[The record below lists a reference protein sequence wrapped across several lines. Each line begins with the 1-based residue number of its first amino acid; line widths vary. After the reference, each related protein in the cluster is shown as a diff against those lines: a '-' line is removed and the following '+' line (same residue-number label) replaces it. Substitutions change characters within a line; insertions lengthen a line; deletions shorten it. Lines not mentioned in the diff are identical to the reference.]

1 MVTGVEISQIR
12 NRWVEI
18 LDHLER
24 ENHIAWL
31 AFFDAR
37 LAGVE
42 GNCLTL
48 DFSDSRKFASAHEY
62 NSVRI
67 EHVNALEKAINEV
80 LGIELRVVEQ

>member
-1 MVTGVEISQIR
+1 MEISQIR

-62 NSVRI
+62 SQVRT
-67 EHVNALEKAINEV
+67 EHVKALEKAITEI
-80 LGIELRVVEQ
+80 LGTELRVVEK